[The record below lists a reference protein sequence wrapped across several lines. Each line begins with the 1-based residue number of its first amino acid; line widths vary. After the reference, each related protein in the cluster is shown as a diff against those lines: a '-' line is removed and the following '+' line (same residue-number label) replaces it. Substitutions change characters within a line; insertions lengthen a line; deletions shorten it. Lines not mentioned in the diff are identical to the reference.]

1 VDIRLAR
8 QVRLPLEGD
17 VFTSGT
23 DPNSPVGRQQLMERV
38 LERENMKRALRK
50 VEQNKGA
57 SGVDGMKVE
66 ELREYL
72 VNHWPAIKEQLLAGE
87 YYPQPVKGVEI
98 PKPKGGKRKLGI
110 PTVLDRLIQQ
120 ALLQVLQEQWDETFS
135 EASYGF
141 RPGRSAHQA
150 VAQAQKHIK
159 LGYRWVVDTDLEKFF
174 DRVNHDK
181 LMGEVRKRIKDRRVI
196 QLIRRYLEAG
206 AVTKGRL
213 HETKEGTPQGGPLS
227 PLLANVL
234 LDQLDR
240 ELTRRGHRFVRY
252 ADDCNIYVW
261 SRRAGKR
268 VKSKITEYLSKR
280 LKLKINE
287 SKSAVD
293 RPWNRSILGF
303 TISKKL
309 NRSVSVETVK
319 KFKDRIRQITGRT
332 RGRNIGMIIKE
343 LNRYLKG
350 WRAYFKEAEVKT
362 VFKELDSW
370 IKRRLRCYMWKQWGR
385 NGYRELMK
393 RGVRR
398 DMAWYTAKS
407 AHGPWRI
414 SHSPAL
420 LYALSGRYFA
430 FLGLERLFVKTT

>member
-1 VDIRLAR
+1 VDIRLAQ

-23 DPNSPVGRQQLMERV
+23 DPNSPVARQQLMERM
-38 LERENMKRALRK
+38 LERENMRHALRK

-66 ELREYL
+66 ELRKYL
-72 VNHWPAIKEQLLAGE
+72 VNHWPSIQEQLLSGE
-87 YYPQPVKGVEI
+87 YYPQPVRGVEI

-120 ALLQVLQEQWDETFS
+120 AMLQVLQAQWDETFS

-141 RPGRSAHQA
+141 RPGRNAHQA
-150 VAQAQKHIK
+150 VEQAQKHIK

-206 AVTKGRL
+206 AVMKGRL
-213 HETKEGTPQGGPLS
+213 HETTEGTPQGGPLS

-240 ELTRRGHRFVRY
+240 ELMRRGHRFVRY
-252 ADDCNIYVW
+252 ADDCNVYVW

-268 VKSKITEYLSKR
+268 VKSRITEYLSKR
-280 LKLKINE
+280 LKLKVNE

-303 TISKKL
+303 SISKGL
-309 NRSVSVETVK
+309 NRSVSEEAVK
-319 KFKDRIRQITGRT
+319 KFKDR
-332 RGRNIGMIIKE
+332 
-343 LNRYLKG
+343 
-350 WRAYFKEAEVKT
+350 
-362 VFKELDSW
+362 
-370 IKRRLRCYMWKQWGR
+370 
-385 NGYRELMK
+385 
-393 RGVRR
+393 
-398 DMAWYTAKS
+398 
-407 AHGPWRI
+407 
-414 SHSPAL
+414 
-420 LYALSGRYFA
+420 
-430 FLGLERLFVKTT
+430 